1 MGVRS
6 WFFGADDD
14 AADAAALRRGNLMDS
29 LLGRQEE
36 KVHALGEYDAS
47 SYPEELRELLVR
59 REAVA
64 QEVIAI
70 DPTDPAA
77 RAAAVPRLKEL
88 LARYPHPLV
97 YELLLHAYLEA
108 GRVEEA
114 KGVAFAARERRHE
127 CARSPHPE
135 IRAETDRLREWSP
148 EEVEQLHA
156 ELRSGGPRR

>member
-6 WFFGADDD
+6 WFFGNDDD
-14 AADAAALRRGNLMDS
+14 ADAPALRRGNLMDS
-29 LLGRQEE
+29 LLGREEE
-36 KVHALGEYDAS
+36 KVHALGEYDAN
-47 SYPEELRELLVR
+47 SYPQDLRDLLVR

-64 QEVIAI
+64 EEVIAI
-70 DPTDPAA
+70 DPTDADA
-77 RAAAVPRLKEL
+77 RAEAIPRLKEL

-108 GRVEEA
+108 GRLEEA

-127 CARSPHPE
+127 CARSPYPE

-156 ELRSGGPRR
+156 ELRGGGPR